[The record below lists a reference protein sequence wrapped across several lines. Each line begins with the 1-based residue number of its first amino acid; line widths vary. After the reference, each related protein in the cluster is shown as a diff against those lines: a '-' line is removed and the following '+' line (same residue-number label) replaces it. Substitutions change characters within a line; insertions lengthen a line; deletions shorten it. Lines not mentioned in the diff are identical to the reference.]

1 MKLGL
6 VRHAETDAAA
16 GLCYGHSDVAVPPEA
31 MRTLAERIAPQLAEG
46 IEIVCSPLQ
55 RCAGLAEAIARLRP
69 GIALRTDARIAEM
82 DFGSWEGRSWSS
94 IERTEFDAWT
104 RSFADAR
111 AGGCGESTRA
121 FMQRVGEAFDDW
133 RGAGRDALW
142 ITHAGVIR
150 AVWLLRDGVR
160 CAERADQWPARP
172 IAFGE
177 HLTVEL
183 P

>member
-6 VRHAETDAAA
+6 VRHAQTDATA
-16 GLCYGHSDVAVPPEA
+16 GLCYGRTDVAVSPEA
-31 MRTLAERIAPQLAEG
+31 MRTLAERIAPQLADG

-55 RCAGLAEAIARLRP
+55 RCAGLAQAIAALRP
-69 GIALRTDARIAEM
+69 GLALRTDARIAEM

-94 IERTEFDAWT
+94 IERAEFDAWT

-111 AGGCGESTRA
+111 AGGDGESTRA
-121 FMQRVGEAFDDW
+121 FMQRVGAAFDAW
-133 RGAGRDALW
+133 RGTGRDALW

-150 AVWLLRDGVR
+150 AVWLLREGIR
-160 CAERADQWPARP
+160 CAERADQWPAQT

-177 HLTVEL
+177 YLTVEL

>member
-6 VRHAETDAAA
+6 VRHAQTDAAA
-16 GLCYGHSDVAVPPEA
+16 GFCYGRSDVAVAPEA
-31 MRTLAERIAPQLAEG
+31 MRLLAERIAPQLAEG

-69 GIALRTDARIAEM
+69 GLALRTDARIAEM

-94 IERTEFDAWT
+94 IGRTEFEAWT

-111 AGGCGESTRA
+111 AGGDGESTRA
-121 FMQRVGEAFDDW
+121 FMQRVGQAFDEW
-133 RGAGRDALW
+133 REAGRDALW

-150 AVWLLRDGVR
+150 AVWLLREGVR
-160 CAERADQWPARP
+160 CAERADQWPAQS

-177 HLTVEL
+177 SVVVEA
-183 P
+183 